1 MTILNTSNNVSE
13 DYIYVVNASEIF
25 YETDSLPFSIYTYE
39 DGWVEVPDYD
49 ASSFESEYRRLQNI
63 IVENSPHQIIK
74 IGGEETLD
82 DLRALVEDN
91 NKTYFCLGR
100 KREDDERGF
109 PHDETSDI
117 DYFIV
122 VLTSTDGGGESFYI
136 PIKSSLSSNMKIVRN
151 SNYTPSSNEYLS
163 AIQTSCLIGDSDS
176 SSIILSDYYDK
187 EEIDAMIGTIRDLIN
202 S

>member
-25 YETDSLPFSIYTYE
+25 YETDSLPFGIYTYE

-63 IVENSPHQIIK
+63 IIGNSPHQIIK
-74 IGGEETLD
+74 IGGEEALD
-82 DLRALVEDN
+82 DLRTLVEDN
-91 NKTYFCLGR
+91 NRTYFCLGR
-100 KREDDERGF
+100 KNEDDERGF
-109 PHDETSDI
+109 PHDEASDI

-151 SNYTPSSNEYLS
+151 SSYTPNSNEYLS